1 VGDLVVAT
9 VHHSSTDAYHA
20 RLSDY
25 TAFATLPQ
33 LAFEAATKKTRP
45 QLTPGTLVYAR
56 IALADRYMDPE
67 LECVSAATGKAD
79 GLGPLVGGMLFDI
92 SLAMSRRLM
101 MSRPAEQGAVV
112 LLDELGAL
120 GVAFE
125 IAVGRNGKLW
135 VNSKTVKA
143 TIAIGK
149 AVQEIDSRR
158 LGVEE
163 QKKMARKL
171 AREL

>member
-1 VGDLVVAT
+1 
-9 VHHSSTDAYHA
+9 
-20 RLSDY
+20 
-25 TAFATLPQ
+25 
-33 LAFEAATKKTRP
+33 
-45 QLTPGTLVYAR
+45 
-56 IALADRYMDPE
+56 
-67 LECVSAATGKAD
+67 
-79 GLGPLVGGMLFDI
+79 
-92 SLAMSRRLM
+92 M

-163 QKKMARKL
+163 QKKMAGKL